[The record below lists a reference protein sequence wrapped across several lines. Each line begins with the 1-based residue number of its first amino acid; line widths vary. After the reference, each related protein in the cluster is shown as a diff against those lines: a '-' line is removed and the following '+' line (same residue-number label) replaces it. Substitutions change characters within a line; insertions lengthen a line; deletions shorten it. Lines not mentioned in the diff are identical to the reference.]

1 MANVQELVPI
11 KCTLP
16 ESVKNNFQ
24 LYVLSDCHI
33 GDANCDMEVLTK
45 IVDTIKNTPTMY
57 CVLLGDIMNTALK
70 ASKSDIY
77 TETMNVAQ
85 AQQKALELLSPIKD
99 KILAIT
105 PGNHENRVWREVG
118 VDITLWLAEKL
129 GLESVYRND
138 GLVLTIQFGKDVNG
152 KPYRFNVFGQHGAY
166 GGGRKLGAA
175 MNAIEDMDG
184 IVGNADLYIRAHTHN
199 AVQGS
204 RKVFFVNEYGN
215 MECKI
220 KYYYNSPSV
229 LRYTTNNR
237 SSYAFEKGYKPCNDD
252 PMYLN
257 IRAVSSRQGSRVE
270 KAFKVDKI
278 ML

>member
-1 MANVQELVPI
+1 MANIQELVPI

-70 ASKSDIY
+70 TSKSDIY

-85 AQQKALELLSPIKD
+85 AQQRALELLLPIKD

-129 GLESVYRND
+129 GLESVYRD
-138 GLVLTIQFGKDVNG
+138 GAIALNVKFGRDVDG
-152 KPYRFNVFGQHGAY
+152 KPFHLNVFGQHGQY
-166 GGGRKLGAA
+166 GGGRKLGSA
-175 MNAIEDMDG
+175 MNALEDLDG
-184 IVGNADLYIRAHTHN
+184 IVCNADIYLRAHTHQQ
-199 AVQGS
+199 VQGS
-204 RKVFFVNEYGN
+204 RKVFMFNQYGN
-215 MECKI
+215 PECKI

-229 LRYTTNNR
+229 LYYGG
-237 SSYAFEKGYKPCNDD
+237 YALDKGYKPSNDD
-252 PMYLN
+252 PAYLN
-257 IRAVSSRQGSRVE
+257 IKAVSTRKGS
-270 KAFKVDKI
+270 KTLKSFKIDKI